1 MCTTRLSTE
10 LDVRFIIPV
19 SQIQRTSIVH
29 TNIGE
34 GGADLILSSAMRCI
48 NSDKVNSSSLS
59 EGQLNVPSTAKV
71 SDVGLTAFGRVLRSS
86 QDHICVRFESENAT
100 INRYSIDNSTNVPVI
115 MSGKHPG
122 RQRGRFCANW
132 NYTLSKQNCEF
143 KVSITQQFWNAN
155 YSRTNRCLRQNMGT
169 QWELQVNIIN

>member
-1 MCTTRLSTE
+1 MLNISLLAIVRLYVYNTAIYGVKQT
-10 LDVRFIIPV
+10 DVCFFIPV
-19 SQIQRTSIVH
+19 SQIQRASIVH

-86 QDHICVRFESENAT
+86 QDHICVRFESKNST
-100 INRYSIDNSTNVPVI
+100 VKRYAIVNSTNVPFFT
-115 MSGKHPG
+115 SGKHPG
-122 RQRGRFCANW
+122 RQRGRFCTNC
-132 NYTLSKQNCEF
+132 NYTLSEQNCEF
-143 KVSITQQFWNAN
+143 KVSITQQF
-155 YSRTNRCLRQNMGT
+155 
-169 QWELQVNIIN
+169 